1 VAPGLGLGEVH
12 GDAGFPAGERLGGR
26 RRVFALGGSPVQAEL
41 QSTRNFE
48 SAVVTL
54 ELKFIKSSESLV
66 SKFAFQI
73 QLVLL
78 QLGEAVAPA
87 ATRREGRRDHRVG
100 GLQRGG

>member
-1 VAPGLGLGEVH
+1 
-12 GDAGFPAGERLGGR
+12 
-26 RRVFALGGSPVQAEL
+26 
-41 QSTRNFE
+41 
-48 SAVVTL
+48 
-54 ELKFIKSSESLV
+54 LKFIKSSESLV